1 MTFLAVSLLVFSI
14 SILFV
19 GIIGLIWWKKYG
31 KSLFSTINDLKTM
44 QNPAD
49 LMKNMG
55 NMGNL
60 DDFYKNM
67 GDFSKNMGDFGNKSG
82 DFSKRMSQFM
92 KNMDKSK

>member
-14 SILFV
+14 SILFL

-67 GDFSKNMGDFGNKSG
+67 GDFSNKSG
-82 DFSKRMSQFM
+82 DFSKRMNQFM
-92 KNMDKSK
+92 KNIDKSK

>member
-31 KSLFSTINDLKTM
+31 KSLFSTINGLKNM
-44 QNPAD
+44 QNPSD

-67 GDFSKNMGDFGNKSG
+67 GGFGDKSG
-82 DFSKRMSQFM
+82 DFSKKMSDFI
-92 KNMDKSK
+92 KNMNKFK

>member
-1 MTFLAVSLLVFSI
+1 MTFLAFSLLVFSI
-14 SILFV
+14 SILFL

-67 GDFSKNMGDFGNKSG
+67 GDFSNKSG
-82 DFSKRMSQFM
+82 DFSKRMNQFM
-92 KNMDKSK
+92 KNIDKSK

>member
-31 KSLFSTINDLKTM
+31 KSLFSTINNLKTT
-44 QNPAD
+44 QNPSD
-49 LMKNMG
+49 LMKNIG

-60 DDFYKNM
+60 SDFYKKM
-67 GDFSKNMGDFGNKSG
+67 GYFDDKTGDFG
-82 DFSKRMSQFM
+82 KRMDQIM
-92 KNMDKSK
+92 KNMDKLK

>member
-31 KSLFSTINDLKTM
+31 KSLFSTINGLNTM

-67 GDFSKNMGDFGNKSG
+67 GDFSNKSG

-92 KNMDKSK
+92 KNIDKSK

>member
-31 KSLFSTINDLKTM
+31 KSLFSTINGLKNM
-44 QNPAD
+44 QNPSD

-55 NMGNL
+55 NL
-60 DDFYKNM
+60 DEFYKNI
-67 GDFSKNMGDFGNKSG
+67 GDFGNKSG
-82 DFSKRMSQFM
+82 DFSKTMGQFM
-92 KNMDKSK
+92 KNMDKFK